1 MAYRTLRSTGIWLIL
16 ILLLAA
22 SCNNQSI
29 MFRAKRNYP
38 YDDLTK
44 IQVEQEYRIG
54 INDKL
59 SIKVTTNKGAILIE
73 PIASTATGGTSNY
86 LATVEFDGTIK
97 MPLLG
102 RVKVQGLSVRECEL
116 LFEEQYK
123 LFYVEPFAQVEI
135 TNKRVIVFPGTG
147 GSASVVSL
155 HNKNTSLLEVIA
167 AVGGLSSL
175 AKAHRIK
182 LIRGDLNNP
191 KVYFIDLSKIDNIH
205 QGGIILQGNDII
217 YIDPRNDLVLNW
229 FARVSP
235 YIAVINLAYFVYA
248 MIPGK

>member
-16 ILLLAA
+16 IMLLTA
-22 SCNNQSI
+22 SCNNQAI

-59 SIKVTTNKGAILIE
+59 SIKVTTNKGAMLIE
-73 PIASTATGGTSNY
+73 PIASSTSGGTSNY
-86 LATVEFDGTIK
+86 VATVEFDGTIK

-147 GSASVVSL
+147 GSARVVTL
-155 HNKNTSLLEVIA
+155 QNKNTSLLEVIA
-167 AVGGLSSL
+167 GVGGISSL

-191 KVYFIDLSKIDNIH
+191 QVYHINLSKIDRIY
-205 QGGIILQGNDII
+205 QGGIIMQGNDIV
-217 YIDPRNDLVLNW
+217 YIEPRNDLVLNW
-229 FARVSP
+229 FTRVSP
-235 YIAVINLAYFVYA
+235 YIAVVNLAYFVYA